1 MSQAALRVE
10 ALAFEKQFAYFF
22 MTYEQV
28 KGDLL
33 AKLPKYFTSLACLP
47 RAVGSCLKLQFG
59 PLEHDE

>member
-1 MSQAALRVE
+1 MSHAAFRVE

-33 AKLPKYFTSLACLP
+33 AKLPKILLHSRTY
-47 RAVGSCLKLQFG
+47 
-59 PLEHDE
+59 LELRVHA

>member
-1 MSQAALRVE
+1 MSHAAFRVE

-33 AKLPKYFTSLACLP
+33 ANLSKYFTACLP
-47 RAVGSCLKLQFG
+47 RADGSCLKLHAG
-59 PLEHDE
+59 PLEQLE